1 MQFKGPAP
9 CTPANTAAFTCP
21 NQTWSKANWATTA
34 RMPIGKLLVT
44 HRFKNQTRLIIDALH
59 AMFAMFASN
68 FMHL

>member
-21 NQTWSKANWATTA
+21 KQTWSKANWATTA
-34 RMPIGKLLVT
+34 LMPIGKLLVT
-44 HRFKNQTRLIIDALH
+44 HRFENQTRLIIDALH
-59 AMFAMFASN
+59 AMFASN

>member
-1 MQFKGPAP
+1 
-9 CTPANTAAFTCP
+9 
-21 NQTWSKANWATTA
+21 
-34 RMPIGKLLVT
+34 MPIGKLLVT